1 MSQLKMI
8 CIPCPCPSSLDHLI
22 RASYGS
28 TGSGLSYEQ
37 GDSLGLWPSNPKKQ
51 AELLEM
57 GEFFVL
63 IT

>member
-8 CIPCPCPSSLDHLI
+8 FVPFPFPSSLHLI
-22 RASYGS
+22 RASYG

-51 AELLEM
+51 VE
-57 GEFFVL
+57 
-63 IT
+63 